1 MITLWEVIKTYE
13 RVKTGRWRTLVDGYG
28 SLEWGLGWMLIY
40 GQDGSRVDVRF
51 ENYGSV
57 VHVVVYDAQEREQ
70 VRVRC
75 VNEQKM
81 ASVVELGG
89 EAHSALDLL
98 AVMSYAQCVWW
109 DERYGYVSDV
119 LVREGRILVIEFFTQ
134 ER

>member
-40 GQDGSRVDVRF
+40 GRDGSRVDVRF

-81 ASVVELGG
+81 ASVVE
-89 EAHSALDLL
+89 
-98 AVMSYAQCVWW
+98 
-109 DERYGYVSDV
+109 
-119 LVREGRILVIEFFTQ
+119 
-134 ER
+134 